1 MLSTAPIFAI
11 LWGIA
16 LIGAEA
22 WRWSLPR
29 GLPVLFGVALVAV
42 AGTLL
47 VVATSKNPA
56 RTRLAGPASAVLIL
70 LDLSMLITILTVQPI
85 LTTALALAL
94 PASLVRIA
102 LSTRNLPRAFAR

>member
-1 MLSTAPIFAI
+1 MLATAPIFAI
-11 LWGIA
+11 AWGIT

-22 WRWSLPR
+22 WRWSLPL
-29 GLPVLFGVALVAV
+29 GLAVLFGVALVAV

-56 RTRLAGPASAVLIL
+56 RTRLAGPASAVLIV
-70 LDLSMLITILTVQPI
+70 LDLSMLATVLTVRPA
-85 LTTALALAL
+85 LTTAFAFAV

-102 LSTRNLPRAFAR
+102 LSTRNLPRVFAR